1 MIWKLFIH
9 FFILKPDINQNINQN
24 IQYNKPNGISNV
36 IPPTIDRWETLRN
49 INKNNTE
56 LPIRKYSLYDGND
69 HRPFNEIDDMTKI
82 TINHLKMQLLK
93 RLESKDVSINDK
105 LESIDRN
112 KWLMKDNDSSF
123 YVNLLAGDLLDNW

>member
-69 HRPFNEIDDMTKI
+69 HRPFNEIDDMNQI

-93 RLESKDVSINDK
+93 RLESKYVSINDK

-112 KWLMKDNDSSF
+112 KWLLKDKDSSF